1 MAEEFT
7 DLVDLDCGKILFT
20 VEHEVR
26 SATHPMFM
34 RPLVNRNPALIN
46 RNYAFDHD

>member
-1 MAEEFT
+1 MRIIRPRRAP
-7 DLVDLDCGKILFT
+7 VPRGKRLFT

-34 RPLVNRNPALIN
+34 RPLVNRNPALNQPQPRI
-46 RNYAFDHD
+46 RA